1 MRLNSDNREE
11 NSKIYNFIK
20 YVHNYFFYLISE
32 TLLRNHALKQPQKPR
47 PPPPHTSPKTLKTG
61 QNR

>member
-20 YVHNYFFYLISE
+20 YVHNDFFYLISE
-32 TLLRNHALKQPQKPR
+32 TLLRNHTLKQAQKPR
-47 PPPPHTSPKTLKTG
+47 PPPPHTSPKTLEEDWTK
-61 QNR
+61 